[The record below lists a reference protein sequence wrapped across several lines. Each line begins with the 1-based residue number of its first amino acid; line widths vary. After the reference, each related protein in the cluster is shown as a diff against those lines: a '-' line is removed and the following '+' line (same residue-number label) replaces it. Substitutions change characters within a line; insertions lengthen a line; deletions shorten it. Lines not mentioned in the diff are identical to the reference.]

1 MKTKLGVSVG
11 LFGAAAY
18 FLGLF
23 SGNVVLALLVGY
35 VLLFEEN
42 EWLRRT
48 VVKAMVIGIFFS
60 VLTTVI
66 GFIPDIIGI
75 INNAAMVFGKTV
87 SISVVSK
94 IITFILSV
102 ISFVRVVLMLILGFK
117 ALNQGTI
124 RFGIV
129 DKTID
134 KHMK

>member
-11 LFGAAAY
+11 LLGAAAY

-48 VVKAMVIGIFFS
+48 VVKAMAIGIFFS

-124 RFGIV
+124 RLGVV

>member
-48 VVKAMVIGIFFS
+48 AVKAMVIGIFFS

>member
-11 LFGAAAY
+11 LLGAAAY

-23 SGNVVLALLVGY
+23 SGNVVLGLLAGY

-87 SISVVSK
+87 SVSVVSK

-102 ISFVRVVLMLILGFK
+102 ISFVRIVLMLILGFK

-124 RFGIV
+124 RLGVV

>member
-11 LFGAAAY
+11 LLGAAAY

-48 VVKAMVIGIFFS
+48 VVKAMAIGIFFS

-87 SISVVSK
+87 SVSVVSK
-94 IITFILSV
+94 IITFIMSV

-124 RFGIV
+124 RLGVV

>member
-11 LFGAAAY
+11 LLGAAAY

-48 VVKAMVIGIFFS
+48 VVKAMVIGIFCS

>member
-11 LFGAAAY
+11 LLGAAAY

>member
-11 LFGAAAY
+11 LLGAAAY

-102 ISFVRVVLMLILGFK
+102 ISFVRVVLILILGFK